1 MNKLIGMAENPKPM
15 AACESRDKERDLVAE
30 IERSRERERERERAW
45 KSQHKG
51 AWKIKDERTN
61 QEDFEN
67 VAAMTLLN
75 IWEFLVYLV
84 DTTSRVASKG
94 AGLAVARE
102 GDLSLI

>member
-1 MNKLIGMAENPKPM
+1 MAENPKPM

-30 IERSRERERERERAW
+30 IEREKERERERAW
-45 KSQHKG
+45 KSQHRG